1 MLLKVFAGRWASVY
15 IKHAEHTQ
23 AILFM
28 QLGYCCSSSPHSSS
42 LCREKQM
49 AYFKMAVVCV
59 DRWMDPW
66 ESPIFIYLFYIL
78 SSSHNLYL
86 SLSLSAHFQG
96 AYQVYAGSVPSVY
109 STFFACVFFNSSQCK
124 WGPVSHRPM
133 AGQECGQRSNEGII
147 SLARRLLSY

>member
-1 MLLKVFAGRWASVY
+1 MSECVHKTCWA
-15 IKHAEHTQ
+15 HTQ

-86 SLSLSAHFQG
+86 SLSLCTLSRSISGVCGFSTICLQYFFLRVFSLIHPSANEAQWAIVQWLG
-96 AYQVYAGSVPSVY
+96 RSVGSVVMRASLVWLGDSSV
-109 STFFACVFFNSSQCK
+109 
-124 WGPVSHRPM
+124 
-133 AGQECGQRSNEGII
+133 I
-147 SLARRLLSY
+147 S